1 MVLFI
6 SAISLS
12 LQILLD
18 NVIRQIQWRA
28 IQPPRYADISR
39 LQHGFDMVT
48 LPQSVSPLF
57 VCLQCHKYIMNL
69 GSLSRAIHPSSK
81 PLQFAHVYTL
91 QEREREKEKKPRHAA
106 GIIIVN
112 PIFFI
117 AT

>member
-28 IQPPRYADISR
+28 IQPRDTEIFHVFSMALTWWHYRRVSLPYLFAYNVINISWILDHLTEPSI
-39 LQHGFDMVT
+39 LQASPTITCLHACT
-48 LPQSVSPLF
+48 PQ
-57 VCLQCHKYIMNL
+57 K
-69 GSLSRAIHPSSK
+69 
-81 PLQFAHVYTL
+81 
-91 QEREREKEKKPRHAA
+91 KEKKKKNWDAA